1 MPAMG
6 GSTSKVADVRRPG
19 GRRAEQKR
27 AAIVAAARETFLA
40 NGYGVS
46 MDTVAAEAGVSKVT
60 VYNHFGSK
68 ESLFIAIINHELD
81 EALKEGVQ
89 IVERRL
95 ANTDDLRGDL
105 VHACRAWVAGISAP
119 VVMDLRAVVVGELR
133 RFPEL
138 GHAWQTRGPLRFH
151 PVIAEALKRLVD
163 RGDLDI
169 DDIDLAVLQLSGLVV
184 SPNLVYG
191 GYGSPLSDQLKDR
204 LIVAGVDV
212 FLSRYARQAA

>member
-1 MPAMG
+1 MPAKG
-6 GSTSKVADVRRPG
+6 TSTSTVAEVRRPE
-19 GRRAEQKR
+19 GRRADEKR
-27 AAIVAAARETFLA
+27 AAIVAAARETFLR

-46 MDTVAAEAGVSKVT
+46 MDTVAAEANVSKVT

-95 ANTDDLRGDL
+95 ANTDDLHGDL
-105 VHACRAWVAGISAP
+105 IHACRAWVAGIAAP

-151 PVIAEALKRLVD
+151 PVVAEALGRLVE
-163 RGDLDI
+163 RGELDI

-191 GYGSPLSDQLKDR
+191 GYGSPLSDELKDR

-212 FLSRYARQAA
+212 FLSRYAPQAA

>member
-1 MPAMG
+1 MAESMG
-6 GSTSKVADVRRPG
+6 ALKTDNGVRRPG
-19 GRRAEQKR
+19 GRRAEAKR
-27 AAIVAAARETFLA
+27 AAIVAAARETFLRD
-40 NGYGVS
+40 GYGVS

-68 ESLFIAIINHELD
+68 EALFIAIINHELD

-89 IVERRL
+89 VVERRL

-105 VHACRAWVAGISAP
+105 IHACRAWVAGIASP

-138 GHAWQTRGPLRFH
+138 GHAWQTRGPMRFH
-151 PVIAEALKRLVD
+151 PVIADALGRLVE
-163 RGDLDI
+163 RGDLVI
-169 DDIDLAVLQLSGLVV
+169 DDVEIAVLQLSGLVV

-191 GYGSPLSDQLKDR
+191 AYGSPLADDLKDR
-204 LIVAGVDV
+204 LIVCGVDM
-212 FLSRYARQAA
+212 FLSQYGRQ